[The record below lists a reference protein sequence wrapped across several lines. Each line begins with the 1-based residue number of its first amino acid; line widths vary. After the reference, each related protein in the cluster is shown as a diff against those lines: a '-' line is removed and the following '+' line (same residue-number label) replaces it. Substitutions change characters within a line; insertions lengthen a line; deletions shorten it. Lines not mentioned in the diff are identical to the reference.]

1 MLNGQVYGNLY
12 QVAGSAGHPERIVKS
27 QLEKQYNQQTY
38 SPQKQV
44 KQIEDD
50 GSPGNF
56 QDQFENM
63 PENLGCEPTL
73 ENNGTGQMFS
83 GGNPLDQPVAIE
95 TNQYSISLKEG
106 GSL

>member
-1 MLNGQVYGNLY
+1 
-12 QVAGSAGHPERIVKS
+12 
-27 QLEKQYNQQTY
+27 
-38 SPQKQV
+38 
-44 KQIEDD
+44 
-50 GSPGNF
+50 
-56 QDQFENM
+56 M